1 MRTSRQS
8 VAFGSPCYVAEDTAH
23 PRFRWQA
30 PIDGRL
36 LSFVLTAN
44 VGLE

>member
-1 MRTSRQS
+1 MNIRQS
-8 VAFGSPCYVAEDTAH
+8 IAYGSPCYVAEDTAL

-30 PIDGRL
+30 PVDGRL